1 MSPANRRCAGAAA
14 VRYVNVN
21 PLDLLETIR
30 ERILVLE
37 PDLTI
42 RFANRSFCHTF
53 AVAPEH
59 TVGRKLY
66 EIGNGQWDIPKLRTS
81 LETIISDR
89 KTIEAFEVEH
99 FFPSIGRRI
108 MLLNA
113 RTVLPAWQQDKTDP
127 RRPAGCA
134 RLSRRPSEAPQLTSL
149 GPIPARRRRLK
160 EVWTDEHA
168 G

>member
-1 MSPANRRCAGAAA
+1 MRDMGDIDP
-14 VRYVNVN
+14 V
-21 PLDLLETIR
+21 DLVETIR
-30 ERILVLE
+30 EGILVLE

-66 EIGNGQWDIPKLRTS
+66 EIGNGQWDIPELRAALDTV
-81 LETIISDR
+81 ISEK

-99 FFPSIGRRI
+99 VFPSIGRRI

-113 RTVLPAWQQDKTDP
+113 REVYQPDLP
-127 RRPAGCA
+127 
-134 RLSRRPSEAPQLTSL
+134 
-149 GPIPARRRRLK
+149 PIW
-160 EVWTDEHA
+160 WTLD
-168 G
+168 